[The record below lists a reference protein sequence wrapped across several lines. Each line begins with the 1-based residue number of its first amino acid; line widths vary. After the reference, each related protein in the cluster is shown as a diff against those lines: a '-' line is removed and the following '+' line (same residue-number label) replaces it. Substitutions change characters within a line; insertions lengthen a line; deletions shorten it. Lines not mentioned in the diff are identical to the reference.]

1 MDVSKA
7 KNVVIVL
14 LLAFNIFLL
23 VSSFVFQ
30 NSQGVS
36 RETLENTRTI
46 LAQRGITLECE
57 IPSKPG
63 GANRLVYIKSE
74 LDREDIAA
82 SMLGK
87 DYEVSADGTGYY
99 SPAAKIEFIDADRFI
114 YTAGTG
120 GGSAGAFSVKEA
132 EEAAMKF
139 MKEKGLLDGK
149 YVQDQ
154 AVKNGDGSW
163 TLDYI
168 EAYGGSLL
176 YDNCFSVTV
185 NREAVSRL
193 DYRKRR
199 FKGFSNENIEQFEAY
214 QALLAYFKEGNGIVI
229 TSIDSGYKLEEPS
242 MKEAESVELLPV
254 WRVKIKGM
262 SEPVYISSHDS

>member
-1 MDVSKA
+1 
-7 KNVVIVL
+7 
-14 LLAFNIFLL
+14 
-23 VSSFVFQ
+23 
-30 NSQGVS
+30 
-36 RETLENTRTI
+36 
-46 LAQRGITLECE
+46 
-57 IPSKPG
+57 
-63 GANRLVYIKSE
+63 
-74 LDREDIAA
+74 
-82 SMLGK
+82 
-87 DYEVSADGTGYY
+87 
-99 SPAAKIEFIDADRFI
+99 
-114 YTAGTG
+114 
-120 GGSAGAFSVKEA
+120 VKEA